1 MGVSPYKDFNI
12 AFDIL
17 KSMQI
22 AANSIRTDAIIDEI
36 CERLST
42 GSNLLQICR
51 DNHMPDRATVSRWQ
65 ANDEELATRI
75 ARARDIG
82 QDYSIDE
89 CREIADLATPEDV
102 NVAKLRIFARQWEA
116 SKRARKRYGD
126 RTVVEGD
133 SENPVEMIVRKVG
146 SKA

>member
-1 MGVSPYKDFNI
+1 
-12 AFDIL
+12 
-17 KSMQI
+17 
-22 AANSIRTDAIIDEI
+22 
-36 CERLST
+36 
-42 GSNLLQICR
+42 
-51 DNHMPDRATVSRWQ
+51 MPDRATVSRWQ

-89 CREIADLATPEDV
+89 CREIADSATPEDV

-133 SENPVEMIVRKVG
+133 ADNPVEMVVRRVG
-146 SKA
+146 SKE